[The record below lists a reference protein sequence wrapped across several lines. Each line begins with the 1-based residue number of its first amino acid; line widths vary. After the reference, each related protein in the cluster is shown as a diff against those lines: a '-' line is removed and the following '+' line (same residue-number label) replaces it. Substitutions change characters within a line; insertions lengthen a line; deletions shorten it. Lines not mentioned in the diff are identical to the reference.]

1 MNTLL
6 GMSYSKIPSTHSLSA
21 GGISGTALGLYSDK
35 EGYQVG
41 ENGILNYGDLQNSIL
56 YNNDTGILTVPMS
69 CKGKYTQ
76 MAGTND
82 KIVISF
88 VHSNNSTDYKEI
100 MFYIEKV

>member
-1 MNTLL
+1 MNALL
-6 GMSYSKIPSTHSLSA
+6 GMSYSKTPSTHSLSA
-21 GGISGTALGLYSDK
+21 GGISGTALGLYSGK
-35 EGYQVG
+35 EGYQVEEG
-41 ENGILNYGDLQNSIL
+41 GVLNYSSLQNSIL

-82 KIVISF
+82 KIVVAF
-88 VHSNNSTDYKEI
+88 VHSNDGTDYKEI